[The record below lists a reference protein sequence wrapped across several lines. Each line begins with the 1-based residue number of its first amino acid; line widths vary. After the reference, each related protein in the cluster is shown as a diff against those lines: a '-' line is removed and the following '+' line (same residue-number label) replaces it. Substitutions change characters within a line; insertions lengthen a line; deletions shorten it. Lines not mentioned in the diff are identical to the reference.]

1 MSYAVGE
8 SRSRA
13 AADRLL
19 EVAGPHVY
27 RRNPFR
33 VTGMATDARAR
44 EVRQRRQTVLGAID
58 LGAAAMV
65 GDKRMPL
72 PATPSAQ
79 DVRTAFDALERT
91 DQRLVDELFWWW
103 GEPGACGCEPEV
115 HELHDTAVEAH
126 ATVLDFEAEGKADD
140 RADRWAD
147 AADAWMDALD
157 HDGFWRH
164 VLHRVSVLSDRRLDE
179 STVDGLKTA
188 MPKALLAPQVALARD
203 NSPELAA
210 LLEVWDVDD
219 SVIEDARNAAAAPR
233 VDMITK
239 QINEISALLD
249 AGSAY
254 SASKRAV
261 VELPVAAMQL
271 DMLLPHQSFRR
282 SAKLRN
288 RMAVL
293 MNNCALKLSREHVK
307 LGTDLFR
314 GALDLVTEASDKRTI
329 EQNMAS
335 QRTVAQYPTRQHST
349 SQQAQIERV
358 LQQLQNQNSWQPP
371 PPPSI
376 PARPPLP
383 HTWLANLSFIT
394 AFIAGLVLL
403 LVVRWDYPTWAA
415 AIATTVLAPFPITL
429 IYAHTRERI
438 PPGLFVLIGI
448 VVFVFA
454 YGMVRTTFEVRGD
467 AFLWCLATFIVTSP
481 FTVAIGKLWAER
493 REYR

>member
-33 VTGMATDARAR
+33 VTGLATDARAR

-58 LGAAAMV
+58 LGAAATV
-65 GDKRMPL
+65 GDKRLPL

-79 DVRTAFDALERT
+79 DVRSAFDALERA

-126 ATVLDFEAEGKADD
+126 ATVLDLEAAGKTSE
-140 RADRWAD
+140 RGDRWAD
-147 AADAWMDALD
+147 AADSWMDALD

-164 VLHRVSVLSDRRLDE
+164 VLHRVGVLSDRRLDE
-179 STVDGLKTA
+179 STVDGLRGA

-210 LLEVWDVDD
+210 LLAVWDVDE

-233 VDMITK
+233 IDMITK

-254 SASKRAV
+254 SASKRAL
-261 VELPVAAMQL
+261 VEFPAAAVQL
-271 DMLLPHQSFRR
+271 DILLPYQSFRR

-293 MNNCALKLSREHVK
+293 MNNCALKLASEHAK
-307 LGTDLFR
+307 LGTDLFNS
-314 GALDLVTEASDKRTI
+314 ALDLATEATDKRTI
-329 EQNMAS
+329 EQNLAS
-335 QRTVAQYPTRQHST
+335 HRTIAQYPV

-358 LQQLQNQNSWQPP
+358 LQQLQNQQRYAA
-371 PPPSI
+371 PPSSV

-429 IYAHTRERI
+429 IYAHTRERV
-438 PPGLFVLIGI
+438 PPGLFVLFGI
-448 VVFVFA
+448 VVSVLA
-454 YGMVRTTFEVRGD
+454 YRMVGTVFEVRGD
-467 AFLWCLATFIVTSP
+467 AFLWCLGTFIVTSP
-481 FTVAIGKLWAER
+481 FTIAIGKSWAER